1 MERTFGT
8 NRSPG
13 QSQVPI
19 LPPLP
24 IHKEIHAKVRLYL
37 DARGKSEDRNYLH
50 FKSRSH
56 GQLGYLK
63 SALEAWF
70 TEARNAKWKNSA
82 EVKRLYATA
91 SIVSSDRVVFNVKGN
106 DYRLVVA
113 IDYEKGIVWIKWI
126 GTHAEY
132 DGIDVRTVNYEESKA
147 AAK

>member
-1 MERTFGT
+1 MRVIARSTLKQFIERTHGRR
-8 NRSPG
+8 N
-13 QSQVPI
+13 
-19 LPPLP
+19 
-24 IHKEIHAKVRLYL
+24 HA
-37 DARGKSEDRNYLH
+37 A
-50 FKSRSH
+50 
-56 GQLGYLK
+56 LK

-82 EVKRLYATA
+82 EVKRRYAAA
-91 SIVSSDRVVFNVKGN
+91 SIVSSDRVVFNIKGN

-132 DGIDVRTVNYEESKA
+132 NGIDVRTVNYEESKA